1 METMYNIHVAVLE
14 IIHNLDIFPLI
25 VNINEHSN
33 TCYGAKELFITLF
46 QYVYL
51 DTKGSINI
59 SAINKE

>member
-33 TCYGAKELFITLF
+33 TGNYRSVCVKHIMMLAKI
-46 QYVYL
+46 Q
-51 DTKGSINI
+51 
-59 SAINKE
+59 